1 MTSKRKSIATRW
13 FINSFGIIAVIMLV
27 VIVGVYFFAR
37 SYYYNSVSRYLR
49 SEANVICGV
58 LTRFY
63 ENSSADYSKE
73 LRSTVEHFDK
83 KSLMELMAIDK
94 SGNITISSS
103 GFSPDAEQEM
113 PDYTE
118 ALNSPDGIGEYVGSF
133 NRSSANER
141 YMAVSVLIGG
151 DINGE
156 NHGAIRVMTSLE
168 GVDSHIVALS
178 VGTALIGAF
187 VLVLVLII
195 GLYFVRSIISPI
207 RKMVTSAKKMAK
219 GDFSEHID
227 FKRNDEIGE
236 LCIAF
241 NYMADELANSEEIK
255 NDFISS
261 VSHELRTPLTAI
273 KGWSETM
280 LEMRDTETI
289 TKGMRVIT
297 TETERLSSMVEEL
310 LDFSRIQNKRLILQK
325 DNIDILAELA
335 DAVLIYTERAAKN
348 GVIINYHEPEGVTMI
363 FGDKNRLRQV
373 FINVIDNAVKYT
385 GNDGVV
391 NVEAA
396 IKENYVEIKVS
407 DNGCG
412 ISEEDLPKVKNRF
425 YKANNTVRG
434 SGIGLAVADELV
446 ALHSGK
452 LEIESKLGEGTT
464 VTITLPTI
472 QKKADKDAEK
482 IKELSES
489 LV

>member
-1 MTSKRKSIATRW
+1 MAAKRKSIATRW

-27 VIVGVYFFAR
+27 VTVGVYFFAH

-49 SEANVICGV
+49 SEANVIQGV

-63 ENSSADYSKE
+63 ENSSSDYSEE
-73 LRSTVEHFDK
+73 LRSTIEHFEK
-83 KSLMELMAIDK
+83 KELMELMAIDG
-94 SGNITISSS
+94 SGNVIISSS
-103 GFSPDAEQEM
+103 GFSPDLEQEM
-113 PDYTE
+113 PDYTA
-118 ALNSPDGIGEYVGSF
+118 ALNSPDGTGQYVGSLS
-133 NRSSANER
+133 RSSVNER
-141 YMAVSVLIGG
+141 YMAVSVLISP
-151 DINGE
+151 GE
-156 NHGAIRVMTSLE
+156 GKVSAIRVMTSLE
-168 GVDSHIVALS
+168 DVDMQLARLS
-178 VGTALIGAF
+178 LDAAAVGAF

-195 GLYFVRSIISPI
+195 GLYFVKSIISPI
-207 RKMVTSAKKMAK
+207 RKMVGSAKKLAK

-227 FKRNDEIGE
+227 YDREDEIGE
-236 LCIAF
+236 LCKSF
-241 NYMADELANSEEIK
+241 NYMADELANSEKIK

-273 KGWSETM
+273 KGWSETI
-280 LEMRDTETI
+280 LEMRNAETLI
-289 TKGMRVIT
+289 KGMRVIT

-310 LDFSRIQNKRLILQK
+310 LDFSRIQNNRLMLQK

-348 GVIINYHEPEGVTMI
+348 GIVINYHEPEGVAMI

-373 FINVIDNAVKYT
+373 FLNIIDNAVKYS
-385 GNDGVV
+385 GNGGAV
-391 NVEAA
+391 NVEALL
-396 IKENYVEIKVS
+396 KEGAVEIKIS
-407 DNGCG
+407 DSGCG

-446 ALHSGK
+446 SLHSGK

-472 QKKADKDAEK
+472 QKKAEEK
-482 IKELSES
+482 E
-489 LV
+489 